1 MLQFV
6 QSFTIFSPRLAFLI
20 LDTGHKGSSIALINA
35 YAPTQDRI
43 GKHPHE
49 VDQFHRDLK
58 QLYLNLSKKHFLV
71 LMSGDLNA
79 KLGLKQD
86 KQESFMGQYG
96 KGTRNHPGN
105 LLANF
110 LLEEDL
116 FAANTAFKKSMRF
129 RSTWSGRCKKDKE
142 PLYNMIDYI
151 IVPAKFKGI
160 LTDAQCYHGHVASSD
175 HGIVVAK
182 MDMSRFVAIVHQRS
196 SKRNHQD
203 KWNVVVLS
211 QDAKTK
217 QSFETAVSAKLD
229 NSISPNIQST
239 IHALTEA
246 GDDVVGK
253 VAPIPGHWNT
263 QQLVSKEI
271 TDLSN
276 RQKELRLQI
285 YHSPHNSPQR
295 VAACRKER
303 NECFKLIRKKL
314 QIQHTQYVNHVMEEM
329 ETSNNQAACFRILR
343 YICNTRKYRPL
354 TLLGA
359 DV

>member
-1 MLQFV
+1 M
-6 QSFTIFSPRLAFLI
+6 P
-20 LDTGHKGSSIALINA
+20 NA
-35 YAPTQDRI
+35 I
-43 GKHPHE
+43 
-49 VDQFHRDLK
+49 
-58 QLYLNLSKKHFLV
+58 
-71 LMSGDLNA
+71 M
-79 KLGLKQD
+79 
-86 KQESFMGQYG
+86 
-96 KGTRNHPGN
+96 
-105 LLANF
+105 
-110 LLEEDL
+110 
-116 FAANTAFKKSMRF
+116 
-129 RSTWSGRCKKDKE
+129 
-142 PLYNMIDYI
+142 
-151 IVPAKFKGI
+151 
-160 LTDAQCYHGHVASSD
+160 VASSD

-203 KWNVVVLS
+203 KWNVVALS

-239 IHALTEA
+239 IHALMEA

-314 QIQHTQYVNHVMEEM
+314 QIQHTQYVNHVIEEM
-329 ETSNNQAACFRILR
+329 ERNIEQSSC
-343 YICNTRKYRPL
+343 
-354 TLLGA
+354 LLQ
-359 DV
+359 DSPIHLQ